1 MKFNFS
7 LDTAIIVSLF
17 TVFFYA
23 CGKNYLAA
31 YMAVFL
37 IDPVVLNFS
46 AADKI
51 NWGFLNCAEPIG
63 LLLIFLLIIFYIQ
76 YLFSYFDIKIPFKL
90 SLLKKKAEHIPPI
103 HNSSI
108 KQELIESRVHT
119 SFCMMTVTLII
130 IVSFLSFAA
139 IDIRASKAANL
150 VLENP
155 TSLPKVTL
163 KSDKTLQDLHV
174 IRCGINLCAVIDV
187 KKNVSLVEPKN
198 VVYLSSN
205 FDKKQVH

>member
-7 LDTAIIVSLF
+7 LDIAIIVSLF

-23 CGKNYLAA
+23 CGQNYLAA

-51 NWGFLNCAEPIG
+51 NWGFLNCAELIG

-163 KSDKTLQDLHV
+163 KSDKTLQDFHV

-187 KKNVSLVEPKN
+187 KKNVTLVEPKN

-205 FDKKQVH
+205 FDKKAS